1 MTELR
6 KYNPN
11 LATLISIGGWN
22 EGSNKYSAMVSNAGS
37 RATFVAS
44 VVEFLKKYE
53 LDGLDLDW
61 YVEIITLTY
70 SKFLQIILLFFRE
83 YPAMKAVN
91 DQDRTPGRDADK
103 ADYISLLRELRA
115 AFEPY
120 GFILSAAVSAGKP
133 TIDRAYDVPQV
144 SKYLD
149 IINLMCYDYHGEEFT
164 CIL

>member
-61 YVEIITLTY
+61 YVEIITLSY
-70 SKFLQIILLFFRE
+70 EEFLQINCYFSGS
-83 YPAMKAVN
+83 
-91 DQDRTPGRDADK
+91 TP
-103 ADYISLLRELRA
+103 
-115 AFEPY
+115 
-120 GFILSAAVSAGKP
+120 
-133 TIDRAYDVPQV
+133 Q
-144 SKYLD
+144 
-149 IINLMCYDYHGEEFT
+149 
-164 CIL
+164 